1 MAAVRDRAWL
11 QHLESK
17 WQSAPSGGDRRIPQR
32 AVCRSLCVMICSIGS
47 IAKVYSGARLRA
59 AGLLK
64 DRSGIAATEFAMIVP
79 MMLVMFFGTIEFSSA
94 VAIDRKVT
102 IMARTVADLTSQGAT
117 VNDTD
122 LTNFFAASL
131 AIMTPYDKTPTNATV
146 SELYIDP
153 ASGDVRVQW
162 SKGSA
167 PRSVGSIVT
176 AIVPTSLISRD
187 PNTNAILPNQYL
199 IFSEINY
206 LYVPTIGYVMAPTGV
221 RMSDVAYT
229 RPRQSVCVFYPST
242 PAGSPP
248 PCPTL

>member
-1 MAAVRDRAWL
+1 
-11 QHLESK
+11 
-17 WQSAPSGGDRRIPQR
+17 
-32 AVCRSLCVMICSIGS
+32 MICSIGS
-47 IAKVYSGARLRA
+47 IEKIYSRARLRA

-64 DRSGIAATEFAMIVP
+64 DRGGIAATEFAMIVP

-167 PRSVGSIVT
+167 PRSVGSVVT

-199 IFSEINY
+199 IFSEVSY
-206 LYVPTIGYVMAPTGV
+206 LYVPTIGYVMVKTGV
-221 RMSDVAYT
+221 TMSDVAYT

>member
-1 MAAVRDRAWL
+1 
-11 QHLESK
+11 
-17 WQSAPSGGDRRIPQR
+17 
-32 AVCRSLCVMICSIGS
+32 MICSIGS

>member
-1 MAAVRDRAWL
+1 
-11 QHLESK
+11 
-17 WQSAPSGGDRRIPQR
+17 
-32 AVCRSLCVMICSIGS
+32 MICSIGS

-242 PAGSPP
+242 PAGNPP

>member
-1 MAAVRDRAWL
+1 
-11 QHLESK
+11 
-17 WQSAPSGGDRRIPQR
+17 
-32 AVCRSLCVMICSIGS
+32 MICSIGS

-199 IFSEINY
+199 IFSEVSY
-206 LYVPTIGYVMAPTGV
+206 LYVPTIGYVMVKTGV
-221 RMSDVAYT
+221 TMSDVAYT

-242 PAGSPP
+242 PAGNPP

>member
-1 MAAVRDRAWL
+1 
-11 QHLESK
+11 
-17 WQSAPSGGDRRIPQR
+17 
-32 AVCRSLCVMICSIGS
+32 MICSIGS

-176 AIVPTSLISRD
+176 AIVPMML
-187 PNTNAILPNQYL
+187 L
-199 IFSEINY
+199 IFFGTFSIRRC
-206 LYVPTIGYVMAPTGV
+206 LP
-221 RMSDVAYT
+221 
-229 RPRQSVCVFYPST
+229 RPPVQLRD
-242 PAGSPP
+242 GSRSLS
-248 PCPTL
+248 C